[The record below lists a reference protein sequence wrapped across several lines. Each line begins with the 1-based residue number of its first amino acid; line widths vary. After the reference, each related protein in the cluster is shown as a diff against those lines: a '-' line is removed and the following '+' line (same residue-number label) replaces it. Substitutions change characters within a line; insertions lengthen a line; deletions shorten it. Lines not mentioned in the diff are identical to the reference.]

1 MTMVAAGFSSKSH
14 PSSAST
20 RETSLTRKLAAV
32 AGTAGAAVIG
42 ASEAQ
47 AVVYTP
53 TAGVAAAQ
61 GIPGFTF
68 VDASNVTLG
77 ALYPPTNGQVSWDV
91 DGTGGND
98 FRLLRNFYSNPHFG
112 FRTRSANLSAYG
124 GGGRSFFFNGAQ
136 LANLAAGSPVNAGG
150 GWFYNIQVTAYTQKA
165 ADVSSA
171 FQANTPGQFGFRFTN
186 ASATYYGWGSLTLD
200 LNPTGQGFVITEA
213 YYNTT
218 PGGAI
223 NVGAVP
229 QAVPEP
235 SSMALLGLGAA
246 GVAAWRS
253 RRKATAEVEA

>member
-1 MTMVAAGFSSKSH
+1 MTMATAGFSSKSH

-32 AGTAGAAVIG
+32 AGAAGAAAIG

-61 GIPGFTF
+61 GIPGFSF

-77 ALYPPTNGQVSWDV
+77 ALLPPATPGQVGWDV
-91 DGTGGND
+91 DGSGGID
-98 FRLLRNFYSNPHFG
+98 FLLRNSTSTASLSGGSAPKSFVVNGRNLKKLTAGSLVSAGVSLHYFVG
-112 FRTRSANLSAYG
+112 VTRSGL
-124 GGGRSFFFNGAQ
+124 
-136 LANLAAGSPVNAGG
+136 
-150 GWFYNIQVTAYTQKA
+150 KE
-165 ADVSSA
+165 DVSSA
-171 FQANTPGQFGFRFTN
+171 FQFNTPGQFGFRFTN
-186 ASATYYGWGSLTLD
+186 ASDTYYGWGSLTLV
-200 LNPTGQGFVITEA
+200 PFVGQGFVITEA

-223 NVGAVP
+223 SVGAVP

-253 RRKATAEVEA
+253 RRKAKAEGDS

>member
-1 MTMVAAGFSSKSH
+1 MAMAAAGFSSKSH

-20 RETSLTRKLAAV
+20 RTTSLTRKLAAV
-32 AGTAGAAVIG
+32 AGTAGAAAIG

-61 GIPGFTF
+61 GIPGFSF

-77 ALYPPTNGQVSWDV
+77 ALRPPATDGQQVGWDV
-91 DGTGGND
+91 DGSGPTD
-98 FRLLRNFYSNPHFG
+98 FTLQNS
-112 FRTRSANLSAYG
+112 TTSAFLAGYAG
-124 GGGRSFFFNGAQ
+124 AAGVGRSFVVNGGDLKQ
-136 LANLAAGSPVNAGG
+136 LTAGSVVNAGVA
-150 GWFYNIQVTAYTQKA
+150 WDYSIKVTSSQQKVQ
-165 ADVSSA
+165 VSSA
-171 FQANTPGQFGFRFTN
+171 FQTNNNQANPPGQFGFRFTN
-186 ASATYYGWGSLTLD
+186 ASDTYYGWGSLALD
-200 LNPTGQGFVITEA
+200 FSKPMGQGFVITEA

-246 GVAAWRS
+246 GVAAWR
-253 RRKATAEVEA
+253 RKGRTSPVD

>member
-1 MTMVAAGFSSKSH
+1 MAAAGFSSKSH

-20 RETSLTRKLAAV
+20 RTTSLTRKLAAV
-32 AGTAGAAVIG
+32 AGTAGAAAIG

-61 GIPGFTF
+61 GIPGFSF

-77 ALYPPTNGQVSWDV
+77 ALRPPATDGQQVGWDV
-91 DGTGGND
+91 DGRGPTDFLLKNSTSAALLSGNSNNLFRAYGND
-98 FRLLRNFYSNPHFG
+98 LRK
-112 FRTRSANLSAYG
+112 
-124 GGGRSFFFNGAQ
+124 
-136 LANLAAGSPVNAGG
+136 LAAGSAVLANSATWDPLIRVTGAGAKS
-150 GWFYNIQVTAYTQKA
+150 Q
-165 ADVSSA
+165 VSSA

-186 ASATYYGWGSLTLD
+186 ASARYYGWGSLTLD

-246 GVAAWRS
+246 GVAAWR
-253 RRKATAEVEA
+253 RKGRTRPVD